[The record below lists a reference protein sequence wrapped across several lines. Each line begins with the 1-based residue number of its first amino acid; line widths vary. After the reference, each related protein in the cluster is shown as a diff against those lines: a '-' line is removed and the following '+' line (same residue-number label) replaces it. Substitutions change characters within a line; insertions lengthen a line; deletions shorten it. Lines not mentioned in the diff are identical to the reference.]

1 MIIGNHQ
8 AGLTSEILCMYKFW
22 WKFDVWDLPISLDSR
37 LRPTLL
43 FAYLMCDRKHTIST
57 LSVLSHLNMNKMRS
71 QVINETTTTTISFFS
86 QFMIHF
92 SLFFSD
98 GNINFLKCNT
108 LSSTSGIS
116 DRLKSIH
123 STTSFTLNITIKKRK
138 K

>member
-57 LSVLSHLNMNKMRS
+57 LSVFSHLNMNKMRS
-71 QVINETTTTTISFFS
+71 QVINETTTTTISFFHKLWY
-86 QFMIHF
+86 I
-92 SLFFSD
+92 
-98 GNINFLKCNT
+98 FLCFLVKEILISFIATHYRQHVAYRIDCKVYTPQRASHLT
-108 LSSTSGIS
+108 LLS
-116 DRLKSIH
+116 
-123 STTSFTLNITIKKRK
+123 KKGK